1 MLPKFEDKKARVFY
15 AIIILLVVLFVYLV
29 VMLGHRTRTGQ
40 GVKDAVEE
48 DIGVA
53 MTFPDGTVREL
64 EDSKLKTYRDED
76 NARRYRTARDRN
88 ISGMWA
94 DIADDG
100 KRQNDGG
107 DADVYGSIFGKDD
120 RELSDEELIRKYY
133 PESYIDPQ
141 EAKGLNKTPRGSGGG
156 GIGGGASTVRE
167 APAKAEAEPA
177 PEAPAETVPEPVQ
190 ESRGVVHSMREEMRA
205 GRTAGSSQRTERAR
219 KAVEN
224 SGSPVRCQFVRDE
237 EIATGKR
244 VTVRLLDPLH
254 LEGGVVVP
262 ANTRISAT
270 CMVGDRLMMN
280 FAGLSMNG
288 MIYSL
293 NYTAY
298 DSDGLPGLYCA
309 GGEGGIGSQAKRE
322 AVDEGIGIAE
332 SVVSGSGVVGR
343 LAGGALRIGR
353 LASQSSGSGSS
364 KVQVPSGYIFYIME
378 NTKN

>member
-1 MLPKFEDKKARVFY
+1 MQENPVFCVSKKRKSTMTITKFQPKPQKP
-15 AIIILLVVLFVYLV
+15 LSVLHALRASVPR
-29 VMLGHRTRTGQ
+29 HR
-40 GVKDAVEE
+40 
-48 DIGVA
+48 
-53 MTFPDGTVREL
+53 
-64 EDSKLKTYRDED
+64 SK
-76 NARRYRTARDRN
+76 
-88 ISGMWA
+88 
-94 DIADDG
+94 
-100 KRQNDGG
+100 
-107 DADVYGSIFGKDD
+107 FC
-120 RELSDEELIRKYY
+120 
-133 PESYIDPQ
+133 P
-141 EAKGLNKTPRGSGGG
+141 NKL
-156 GIGGGASTVRE
+156 
-167 APAKAEAEPA
+167 
-177 PEAPAETVPEPVQ
+177 
-190 ESRGVVHSMREEMRA
+190 
-205 GRTAGSSQRTERAR
+205 
-219 KAVEN
+219 VEN